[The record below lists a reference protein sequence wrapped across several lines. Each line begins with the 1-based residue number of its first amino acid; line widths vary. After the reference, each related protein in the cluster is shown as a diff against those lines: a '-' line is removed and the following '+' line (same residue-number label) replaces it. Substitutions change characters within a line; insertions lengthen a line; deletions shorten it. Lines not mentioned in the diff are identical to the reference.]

1 MPSDPRLSRR
11 IQQVSEPL
19 IDTLATRARALAA
32 RGADIA
38 NLGQAL
44 PGDRPPAAAMQAARK
59 ALANPATHVYSA
71 DAGIPELRAAT
82 AKWIA
87 RHDGY
92 RVDPDSQLIVTAGG
106 NQALMVALQCCVD
119 AGDDV
124 LVPSPY
130 FMNHEMAVRLVD
142 ANSIE
147 VPTRAENGWVI
158 TEGALFGG
166 PEGPPPQVQGGP
178 EGPRHTWTDVPRR
191 AAGTQDVVASGRDR
205 TPSVPAASEHVQ
217 VPSQRRGA
225 VRGQDPPPAD
235 FAGIRAVV
243 ICTPNN
249 PTGAV
254 VPRVE
259 LDRVARACA
268 RRGAFLIVD
277 RTYAGF
283 EFERQPAPARLEP
296 LPPNVIIVGS
306 FSKVFSMTGWRVGY
320 LAGSPE
326 LIEQALKAQDTMI
339 ICAPTI
345 GQIAVAAALKAR
357 RGVVPAYLR
366 ELRRR
371 RDYVQKRIA
380 EIPGWTAV
388 PAAGGFFTFVRVE
401 GCTDSIRFAFSLL
414 EEKHVLVLP
423 GRIFGEA
430 GEGHVRISY
439 GVAGIVE
446 LREAFDRFAD
456 LKVRATEV
464 REPKGSRHA

>member
-1 MPSDPRLSRR
+1 MSRR

-44 PGDRPPAAAMQAARK
+44 PGDRPPAAAMLAARK
-59 ALANPATHVYSA
+59 ALAKPATHVYSA

-92 RVDPDSQLIVTAGG
+92 RIDPDSQLIVTAGG

-142 ANSIE
+142 ANPIE
-147 VPTRAENGWVI
+147 VPTRADNGWVI
-158 TEGALFGG
+158 TAGALFGG

-178 EGPRHTWTDVPRR
+178 QGPRHTWTDDPRR

-225 VRGQDPPPAD
+225 T
-235 FAGIRAVV
+235 AVV

-259 LDRVARACA
+259 LDRIARACA
-268 RRGAFLIVD
+268 KSGAFLIVD

-283 EFERQPAPARLEP
+283 EFEPQPEPTRLKP
-296 LPPNVIIVGS
+296 LPDNVIIVGS

-345 GQIAVAAALKAR
+345 GQIAVAAALKTR
-357 RGVVPAYLR
+357 RGVAPAYLR

-371 RDYVQKRIA
+371 RDYVQKRIDG
-380 EIPGWTAV
+380 IPGWSAV
-388 PAAGGFFTFVRVE
+388 PAAGGFFTFIRVQ
-401 GCTDSIRFAFSLL
+401 GCTDSIRFAFALL
-414 EEKHVLVLP
+414 EDKHALVLP

-430 GEGHVRISY
+430 GEGHIRISY
-439 GVAGIVE
+439 GVAGIAE
-446 LREAFDRFAD
+446 LREAFDRIAD
-456 LKVRATEV
+456 LKVRATAV
-464 REPKGSRHA
+464 REPKGSRHGGPRT